1 MQVELNSTH
10 EWTTP
15 NHMLINSKKTKDMLL
30 TFRKS
35 PTIPDSLH
43 LGNCEL
49 ERVNVFKLLG
59 VWFQDDIRWKHHI
72 EEMTKKANK
81 RLFLL
86 RECRKANLPKDVGI
100 TLYNTKIRHL
110 LEYASPVWGG
120 LHNYLSEEVQR
131 VQDRSLSI
139 IGVPRTALPALH
151 ERRSTAT
158 KRELEKILK
167 DESNPNNV
175 FVNSAPK
182 NQYNLRSRR
191 STYIE
196 MSGTDRHQRS
206 FIPRA
211 HKLCG
216 I

>member
-1 MQVELNSTH
+1 MFLNC
-10 EWTTP
+10 W
-15 NHMLINSKKTKDMLL
+15 
-30 TFRKS
+30 KS
-35 PTIPDSLH
+35 Q
-43 LGNCEL
+43 
-49 ERVNVFKLLG
+49 
-59 VWFQDDIRWKHHI
+59 WFQDDLCWSHHI

-100 TLYNTKIRHL
+100 TLYNTKIRPL

-120 LHNYLSEEVQR
+120 LPNYLSEEVQR

-158 KRELEKILK
+158 KREFEKILK

-175 FVNSAPK
+175 FVKSAPK
-182 NQYNLRSRR
+182 NQYNLRSRG

>member
-1 MQVELNSTH
+1 MICLFV
-10 EWTTP
+10 
-15 NHMLINSKKTKDMLL
+15 
-30 TFRKS
+30 
-35 PTIPDSLH
+35 
-43 LGNCEL
+43 C
-49 ERVNVFKLLG
+49 VFKLLG
-59 VWFQDDIRWKHHI
+59 VWFQDDLRWNHLI

-86 RECRKANLPKDVGI
+86 RECRKANLPKDVVI
-100 TLYNTKIRHL
+100 ALYNTKIRPL

-120 LHNYLSEEVQR
+120 LPNYLSEEVQR

-158 KRELEKILK
+158 KREFEKILK
-167 DESNPNNV
+167 DESDPNNV
-175 FVNSAPK
+175 FVKSAPK
-182 NQYNLRSRR
+182 NQYNLRFRR

-196 MSGTDRHQRS
+196 MLGTDRHQRS
-206 FIPRA
+206 FTPRA

-216 I
+216 K